1 MDTSQYLSMFL
12 EESSDNLQLL
22 NESLLILENNSEDM
36 EILNQIFRVAH
47 TIKGMAA
54 TMGYIKMAELTHKME
69 DVLSK
74 FREGQLKVT
83 HEVVTI
89 LFNCLDVLES
99 MVSDIAAGGDA
110 DLEVDDIV
118 TQLVNIANG
127 DKNIEDEEEKSSDAI
142 VNEKAVELGI
152 DEYDIDILKEAVKN
166 DFNTFHIHIGLDE
179 KTVLK
184 SARVFT
190 LFQKLEEYGEI
201 LKSNPN
207 LEDLEIENFDFDIDL
222 IFVTESSLETI
233 SNVVNS
239 ISEIRQVEVTDIR
252 NVITDSN
259 TNSEEVVNEKA
270 IELGLDEY
278 DIDILKEAIK
288 NDFNTVH
295 IHIGLDEKTVLKSA
309 RVFTLFQK
317 LEEYGEILKSNPS
330 LEDLEA
336 ENFDFDIDLIFVT
349 KSSLEIISN
358 AVNSISEIRQ
368 VEATDIRNVVTNS
381 NTNSE
386 EVVNEKAIEL
396 GLDEYDIDI
405 LKEAAKNDFNTFHIH
420 IGLDERTVL
429 KSARVFTLFQ
439 KLEEHGEILKSDPN
453 LEDLEVENFDFDI
466 DLIFV
471 TKSSLETIS
480 NVVNSISEIR
490 QVEVTDIRNV
500 VTNDNINSEE
510 IVNEKAVELGIDE
523 YDTDILKEAIKNG
536 FNTFHIHIGLD
547 EKTVLK
553 SARVFTL
560 FQKLEEYGEILKS
573 DPKLE
578 DLEIENFDFDIDLIF
593 VTESSLETISNVVNS
608 ISEIRQVEVI
618 DISGIVK
625 VGNMNKENSASG
637 KVEESN
643 KNEIAATRVA
653 DSTLEKNSTESI
665 RNKESSSKVVD
676 LKESKNNLKAKTVET
691 SPKTEEAN
699 KKQPVRPKNKGVG
712 QSVRVDLERLDNF
725 MNMVSELVIHRTRLE
740 QISANYKIVELNET
754 LEQVARTTTDLQ
766 DLVMKIRML
775 PLDVVFNRFP
785 RMIRDLSMELNKE
798 IDFEIQGQD
807 TELDRTVIEE
817 IGEPLIHLLRNAAD
831 HGVESVE
838 KRISQGKSASGKIK
852 LIAYSEGTKAVI
864 KVEDDG
870 SGINVEKVK
879 AKAEKVGINT
889 EGMSD
894 SDVKN
899 LIFAQGFSTNEVV
912 TDISGRGVGMDV
924 VKTKIS
930 SLGGTVDVFSEE
942 GKGTSFI
949 IKLPLTLQI
958 IQSLL
963 VKIGTETM
971 AISLG
976 FIDRVM
982 EYKSEDIR
990 KSNNKEI
997 VVYNEK
1003 IFKLVRIND
1012 KLDIESKDY
1021 GKKYIILAKVGENE
1035 VALVVDSLLGQKEIV
1050 IKPFG
1055 NILKSTKEYI
1065 GATILGDG
1073 LVTLILDV
1081 AALI

>member
-1 MDTSQYLSMFL
+1 MFL

-22 NESLLILENNSEDM
+22 NESLLILENDSEDM

-54 TMGYIKMAELTHKME
+54 TMGYTKMAELTHKME

-83 HEVVTI
+83 HEVVTV
-89 LFNCLDVLES
+89 LFNCLDILES
-99 MVSDIAAGGDA
+99 MVGDITDGGDG
-110 DLEVDDIV
+110 DLEINNIV
-118 TQLVNIANG
+118 TQLVKIAEGNENIP
-127 DKNIEDEEEKSSDAI
+127 KEENSLDAI
-142 VNEKAVELGI
+142 QNKDKEVAQDIMGSEESVDLGL
-152 DEYDIDILKEAVKN
+152 DEYDIDTLKEALKN
-166 DFNTFHIHIGLDE
+166 NFNTFHVHVGLDE
-179 KTVLK
+179 KTILK
-184 SARVFT
+184 SARAFI
-190 LFQKLEEYGEI
+190 LFQTLEENGEI
-201 LKSNPN
+201 LKSNPK
-207 LEDLEIENFDFDIDL
+207 LEDLESENFDFDIDL
-222 IFVTESSLETI
+222 VFVTETSQDI
-233 SNVVNS
+233 IRNS
-239 ISEIRQVEVTDIR
+239 INGISEIRQVEVRDI
-252 NVITDSN
+252 
-259 TNSEEVVNEKA
+259 
-270 IELGLDEY
+270 
-278 DIDILKEAIK
+278 
-288 NDFNTVH
+288 
-295 IHIGLDEKTVLKSA
+295 
-309 RVFTLFQK
+309 
-317 LEEYGEILKSNPS
+317 
-330 LEDLEA
+330 
-336 ENFDFDIDLIFVT
+336 
-349 KSSLEIISN
+349 SSLVKN
-358 AVNSISEIRQ
+358 GNSIS
-368 VEATDIRNVVTNS
+368 D
-381 NTNSE
+381 
-386 EVVNEKAIEL
+386 
-396 GLDEYDIDI
+396 
-405 LKEAAKNDFNTFHIH
+405 
-420 IGLDERTVL
+420 
-429 KSARVFTLFQ
+429 
-439 KLEEHGEILKSDPN
+439 
-453 LEDLEVENFDFDI
+453 
-466 DLIFV
+466 
-471 TKSSLETIS
+471 
-480 NVVNSISEIR
+480 
-490 QVEVTDIRNV
+490 
-500 VTNDNINSEE
+500 
-510 IVNEKAVELGIDE
+510 
-523 YDTDILKEAIKNG
+523 
-536 FNTFHIHIGLD
+536 
-547 EKTVLK
+547 
-553 SARVFTL
+553 
-560 FQKLEEYGEILKS
+560 
-573 DPKLE
+573 
-578 DLEIENFDFDIDLIF
+578 
-593 VTESSLETISNVVNS
+593 
-608 ISEIRQVEVI
+608 
-618 DISGIVK
+618 
-625 VGNMNKENSASG
+625 G
-637 KVEESN
+637 KGA
-643 KNEIAATRVA
+643 NEIAATTLA
-653 DSTLEKNSTESI
+653 TSTKATNTVEIAKD
-665 RNKESSSKVVD
+665 KESSNKVVE
-676 LKESKNNLKAKTVET
+676 LKDSKNNLKAKTVET
-691 SPKTEEAN
+691 APSTKEEN
-699 KKQPVRPKNKGVG
+699 KKQPVKHKNKGVG

-740 QISANYKIVELNET
+740 QISANHKIVELNET
-754 LEQVARTTTDLQ
+754 LEEVARTTTDLQ

-831 HGVESVE
+831 HGVESAE
-838 KRISQGKSASGKIK
+838 KRISQGKPAAGKIK

-894 SDVKN
+894 NDIKN
-899 LIFAQGFSTNEVV
+899 LIFSQGFSTNEVV

-982 EYKSEDIR
+982 EYNPEEIKR
-990 KSNNKEI
+990 TNNKEI
-997 VVYNEK
+997 VVYNDK
-1003 IFKLVRIND
+1003 VFKLVRIND

-1021 GKKYIILAKVGENE
+1021 GKKYVILAKVGENE

-1050 IKPFG
+1050 IKTFG